1 MTRSD
6 GASGRMCHGL
16 PAANFRVTL
25 SAKSRLVPDSNAAET
40 PRRCVSV
47 PPTSGQNKEIER
59 EFFTLLGT
67 TRGAGGQFLTCAVLH
82 QWGLE

>member
-1 MTRSD
+1 MYRNTQGAMTRSD

-47 PPTSGQNKEIER
+47 CRT
-59 EFFTLLGT
+59 
-67 TRGAGGQFLTCAVLH
+67 AAAVLGA
-82 QWGLE
+82 QAPRRLTAPG